1 MRSIC
6 IHGHFYQP
14 PRENPWLESIELQES
29 AHPYHDWNERIAS
42 ECYGPNGA
50 ARILDSRGRIAKIVN
65 NYSRISFNFGPTL
78 LTWLEENAPET
89 YQAILE
95 GDRESMAH
103 FDGHGSAMAQAYNHV
118 IMPLANRRDKQT
130 QVRWGVRDFER
141 RFGRRPEGMWLPE
154 TAVDLETLDFLMDEG
169 IRFTVLAPYQAKR
182 VRQGRGEW
190 NAVGDAIDTTRPY
203 FCRLP
208 SGRAIALFFYDS
220 PISRGV
226 AFEGLL
232 NSGDRFAQRLLG
244 GFGGRSTSQLVN
256 IATDGESYGHHHRY
270 GDMALASALDVIEN
284 HHDVRLT
291 NYAQYLAQHPPQ
303 DEVEIVEYSSW
314 SCSHG
319 IDRWRSDCG
328 CRTGGEAGWTQ
339 TWRGPLRNALDW
351 LRDHLAPLFETEA
364 LRLLRDPWAARDAF
378 IDVVLDRSDE
388 TVQDFVATHAIRPLS
403 TDEIVTVLKL
413 LEMQRH
419 AMLMYTS
426 CGWFFNEVSGIETVQ
441 ILQYA
446 ARAIQ
451 LARET
456 SGRDL
461 EEGFLERLELSESN
475 VPEVANARNLYENEV
490 RPSMLDL
497 PRVAAHYAVSSLF
510 HEYPGATRIYCYE
523 VERDDQVVFEA
534 GRPHVIVGRVR
545 VRSTIT
551 RESKRFS
558 WGALHL
564 GDLNLSGG
572 VREFVSD
579 EAYQELIDS
588 LAAPFHNGD
597 FPGVIRILDRDLGN
611 LTFSIKSLFSDEQ
624 RRILESSWSASL
636 NDADPAS
643 RELYE
648 RYVPLMR
655 FHAELGIPLP
665 RILRVAV
672 EFAFNMHLRRI
683 LEKANPPI
691 AQIRSILQEVR
702 TQNIELDQGTLTWA
716 LQREIR
722 GAVEDLGADPHSVS
736 NVRRL
741 DHLLEIASLLPFGI
755 DLWKAQ
761 NVYFRLLQSVMPSY
775 LDRTGNGDEQARI
788 WLRHFR
794 SIGNRLSVRDS

>member
-29 AHPYHDWNERIAS
+29 AHPYHDWNERVTA
-42 ECYGPNGA
+42 ECYAPNGA

-78 LTWLEENAPET
+78 LTWMKESTPDT
-89 YQAILE
+89 YQAILD
-95 GDRESMAH
+95 GDRESMAR
-103 FDGHGSAMAQAYNHV
+103 FDGHGSAIAQAYNHM
-118 IMPLANRRDKQT
+118 IMPLASRRDKQT
-130 QVRWGVRDFER
+130 QIRWGARDFEK

-154 TAVDLETLDFLMDEG
+154 TAVDLETLDLLLDEG
-169 IRFTVLAPYQAKR
+169 IRFTILAPNQAKS
-182 VRQGRGEW
+182 VRKGQGEW
-190 NAVGDAIDTTRPY
+190 QAVGEQIDTTRPY
-203 FCRLP
+203 FCRVP
-208 SGRAIALFFYDS
+208 SGRSIALFFYDS
-220 PISRGV
+220 PTSRAV

-232 NSGDRFAQRLLG
+232 GNGDRFAQRLLSSSDG
-244 GFGGRSTSQLVN
+244 AASRLVN

-270 GDMALASALDVIEN
+270 GDMALASALEVLEAN
-284 HHDVRLT
+284 PEVQLT
-291 NYAQYLAQHPPQ
+291 NYAQFLAQHPPQ
-303 DEVEIVEYSSW
+303 DEVELVEYSSW

-319 IDRWRSDCG
+319 IERWRSDCG
-328 CRTGGEAGWTQ
+328 CRTGGEAGWNQ
-339 TWRGPLRNALDW
+339 SWRGPLRDALDW
-351 LRDHLAPLFETEA
+351 LRDHLAPLFERAA
-364 LRLLRDPWAARDAF
+364 LQLLRDPWAARDAY

-388 TVQDFVATHAIRPLS
+388 NVQRFIADYALRELDGDDLVRMLQ
-403 TDEIVTVLKL
+403 L
-413 LEMQRH
+413 LEMQRQ

-441 ILQYA
+441 VLQYA

-451 LARET
+451 LAKET
-456 SGRDL
+456 SGTDL
-461 EEGFLERLELSESN
+461 EESFLVRLSTVKSN
-475 VPEVANARNLYENEV
+475 KVEIDNARILYETEV

-510 HEYPGATRIYCYE
+510 HEYPSSARIYCYE

-534 GRPHVIVGRVR
+534 GRTNVTVGRVH
-545 VRSTIT
+545 VRSIIT
-551 RESKRFS
+551 RATRLFS
-558 WGALHL
+558 WGAIHL

-572 VREFVSD
+572 VREFIGD
-579 EAYQELIDS
+579 AAYQALIDA
-588 LAAPFHNGD
+588 LAEPFHNGD
-597 FPGVIRILDRDLGN
+597 FSGVIRILDREFGT
-611 LTFSIKSLFSDEQ
+611 LTFSVKSLFSDEQ
-624 RRILESSWSASL
+624 RRILEASWSTSL
-636 NDADPAS
+636 SDADPLS

-672 EFAFNMHLRRI
+672 EFAFNMHLRR
-683 LEKANPPI
+683 LLDKENPPI
-691 AQIRSILQEVR
+691 AQLRSILQEVR
-702 TQNIELDQGTLTWA
+702 TEKIELDHATLSFP
-716 LQREIR
+716 LQREL
-722 GAVEDLGADPHSVS
+722 AAAVDELVEDPRSVAS
-736 NVRRL
+736 VRRL

-761 NVYFRLLQSVMPSY
+761 NVFFHLLQVVMPEFI
-775 LDRTGNGDEQARI
+775 DRTGNGEDQARI